1 VLLSGSILV
10 VAMTTT
16 IEGTVDGKS
25 SSGVNCFLMR
35 PTSTLQFWALL
46 QVDYAVDVS
55 TLREALPLDKSD
67 IDIRVE
73 E

>member
-25 SSGVNCFLMR
+25 SSGVNCSLMR